1 MARLR
6 ATSAFAALGLAVLV
20 PAALVPGLGPAAA
33 ETRAFRADYPVTRLA
48 VPVARA
54 RFDSTFSG
62 GRFRIE
68 GSLSSTGLARIF
80 DDTEGT
86 TSVEGVIEGDG
97 VRPAAF
103 DADYVSGRKKGRTAI
118 RFAGGDVES
127 VVNQPQKTRDPRSWV
142 AVSQAHLKAALDPLS
157 SALVVAK
164 RPEEVCGR
172 TIRFFDGELRA
183 DLKLAPARGG
193 DSKLDGAR
201 VTCTASFVPVAGYR
215 KGRKQIEYL
224 KDRSRIAVTFAPL
237 AGTGLYTP
245 VDASVGTQI
254 GTLRILATNIETR

>member
-1 MARLR
+1 MARLP
-6 ATSAFAALGLAVLV
+6 ATSAFAALGLALLV

-33 ETRAFRADYPVTRLA
+33 ETRAFRADYTVTLLGL
-48 VPVARA
+48 PVARA

-183 DLKLAPARGG
+183 DLKLAPVRGA

-237 AGTGLYTP
+237 SGTGLYTP
-245 VDASVGTQI
+245 VDASVGTRI
-254 GTLRILATNIETR
+254 GTLRILATRIEAR